1 VTHRLIKFNKG
12 PPEFNSAYS
21 RPFGIPSVF
30 CGIRVV
36 LLISVLCY
44 VVMFVLINLRPV
56 SGVHNVAT
64 VSGLHIR
71 DCPFDF
77 L

>member
-1 VTHRLIKFNKG
+1 
-12 PPEFNSAYS
+12 
-21 RPFGIPSVF
+21 
-30 CGIRVV
+30 
-36 LLISVLCY
+36 
-44 VVMFVLINLRPV
+44 MFVLINLRPV